1 MVSISEL
8 MNIFFKERHV
18 VGSVISCGDLEIFDR
33 LPKETKKMNFDI
45 EDLDGK
51 VLRCTVWNDYALQI
65 KDFISKVP
73 PHEHVMA
80 VIQHGK
86 CKEWKGEYT
95 VQSDKFATRIFLN
108 QEIDEVDELRR
119 RHILKFGQGSSS
131 TSQTILSSQSIFPL
145 HKELVTEGVK
155 KHVDEISEI
164 EEVSLLCI

>member
-1 MVSISEL
+1 
-8 MNIFFKERHV
+8 
-18 VGSVISCGDLEIFDR
+18 
-33 LPKETKKMNFDI
+33 MNFDI

-51 VLRCTVWNDYALQI
+51 VLRCTVWNGYALQI
-65 KDFISKVP
+65 KDFISKIP
-73 PHEHVMA
+73 PHEHVMV

-145 HKELVTEGVK
+145 HKEFVTEGNV
-155 KHVDEISEI
+155 
-164 EEVSLLCI
+164 LCCRCDN